1 MSSSSTCQCC
11 PGQGQCKTS
20 AAPNAKR
27 RRLGNSPI
35 SFTTRQMPS
44 RVSYRP
50 LIVGAYEYYQKEMLN
65 SLVTLKPKTHYESVT
80 NQVKTKQKNYGD
92 IRLSK
97 IRRFLDHVKGYDR
110 SEMQKQFH
118 ESFLQAVALHL
129 YKDDP
134 EVDMDK
140 IKSMNEW
147 PNLKQQCLC
156 LTPRRFGKTT
166 AVAMFV
172 AAYFL
177 SVEKAQLCI
186 FSTGRRASDAM
197 LAKIHEFVKL
207 IDEDLGT
214 NHDASCKKKGEFL
227 YYYGEG
233 ANDVRKVASYP
244 SGSDKLR
251 GVGGDLILLEE
262 AAFMPIKMFHE
273 VIVPLLE
280 LETTALICISTPQD
294 SSNFYSMMFEMVD
307 QGGEKLFNQIQI
319 SMVCEDCK
327 LTAHPEKCTHMK
339 HLLPKWKSGGKQDMV
354 RQIYGDNTEDMLR
367 ESMGVTT
374 NDSAAIFQDDWL
386 KVFAD
391 RSPYTPRNIPSFVF
405 CACDPNGGG
414 NSQMAIV
421 SLYQDQNNFAVCGA
435 ESHAVKGHGEVRT
448 LLEAHVR
455 TLRTKFPT
463 SFIIFVPESNLGHE
477 ASHMA
482 HMLREVPRCRSLMEK
497 GEPGVLTTHRRKELY
512 ANTAIERFASES
524 IWYASKF
531 VCANPFGDANKR
543 EARVKRMF
551 RKQLSIFSKIVVP
564 RGKEYNIPKVIYSGK
579 EQGNDDL
586 VMTFLIGLF
595 WSIKFM
601 TGSTSP
607 SIKEVRQHQGN

>member
-1 MSSSSTCQCC
+1 MSS
-11 PGQGQCKTS
+11 
-20 AAPNAKR
+20 KR
-27 RRLGNSPI
+27 RRIQS
-35 SFTTRQMPS
+35 TRVQLLPS

-65 SLVTLKPKTHYESVT
+65 ELTNLKPKTHYQTVT

-92 IRLSK
+92 VRLNNIRMF
-97 IRRFLDHVKGYDR
+97 IDHVKGYDR

-118 ESFLQAVALHL
+118 ESFLQSVALHL

-140 IKSMNEW
+140 IMSMNEW

-172 AAYFL
+172 ASYFL
-177 SVEKAQLCI
+177 SVEKCQLCI
-186 FSTGRRASDAM
+186 FSTGKRASDGM
-197 LAKIHEFVKL
+197 LDKIHEFVKL

-214 NHDASCKKKGEFL
+214 NHDNSCKRKGEFL
-227 YYYGEG
+227 FYYGEG
-233 ANDVRKVASYP
+233 TNDVRKVASYP

-307 QGGEKLFNQIQI
+307 QAGEKLFNQIQI
-319 SMVCEDCK
+319 SMVCDDCK
-327 LTAHPEKCTHMK
+327 LGPHPEQCTHMK

-374 NDSAAIFQDDWL
+374 NDSCALFQDEWIKL
-386 KVFAD
+386 FSS
-391 RSPYTPRNIPSFVF
+391 RSPYTFRNVPSFVF
-405 CACDPNGGG
+405 VACDPNGGG
-414 NSQMAIV
+414 SSQMAIV
-421 SLYQDQNNFAVCGA
+421 SLFQDSNNFAICGA
-435 ESHAVKGHGEVRT
+435 ESHAVKGHGEIRT

-455 TLRTKFPT
+455 TIRATYP
-463 SFIIFVPESNLGHE
+463 SSYIIFIPESNLGHE
-477 ASHMA
+477 ASQMA
-482 HMLREVPRCRSLMEK
+482 HMLREIPNCRSLMEK
-497 GEPGVLTTHRRKELY
+497 GEPGVLTTHKRKELY
-512 ANTAIERFASES
+512 SNTAVERFASGS
-524 IWYASKF
+524 IWYAEKF
-531 VCANPFGDANKR
+531 VCADPFYDANER

-551 RKQLSIFSKIVVP
+551 RKQLTVFSKIVVP
-564 RGKEYNIPKVIYSGK
+564 RGKEYNLPKVIYSGK
-579 EQGNDDL
+579 GDGEDDIC
-586 VMTFLIGLF
+586 MTFLIGLY
-595 WSIKFM
+595 WSIQFM
-601 TGSTSP
+601 TGRSDP
-607 SIKEVRQHQGN
+607 SFKDITR

>member
-1 MSSSSTCQCC
+1 MLEFSGSTSSYED
-11 PGQGQCKTS
+11 P
-20 AAPNAKR
+20 PAKK
-27 RRLGNSPI
+27 RRLGRVVMS
-35 SFTTRQMPS
+35 S

-50 LIVGAYEYYQKEMLN
+50 LLVGAYEYYQKEMLN
-65 SLVTLKPKTHYESVT
+65 SLVSLKPKTHYEAVT

-92 IRLSK
+92 VRLVNIRHY
-97 IRRFLDHVKGYDR
+97 LDHVKGYDR

-140 IKSMNEW
+140 IMSMNEW
-147 PNLKQQCLC
+147 PNLKQQVLC

-186 FSTGRRASDAM
+186 FSTGKRASDGM
-197 LAKIHEFVKL
+197 LDKIHEFIKL

-214 NHDASCKKKGEFL
+214 NHDKTCKRKGEFL
-227 YYYGEG
+227 FYYGPG

-307 QGGEKLFNQIQI
+307 AAGEKLFNQIQI

-327 LTAHPEKCTHMK
+327 LSAHPEKCTHMK

-386 KVFAD
+386 DQFAN
-391 RSPYTPRNIPSFVF
+391 RPPYTSLATPRVIFV
-405 CACDPNGGG
+405 ACDPNGGG
-414 NSQMAIV
+414 SSQMAIV
-421 SLYQDQNNFAVCGA
+421 SLYQDANNFAVCGM
-435 ESHAVKGHGEVRT
+435 ESHAAKGHGEIRN
-448 LLEAHVR
+448 LLETHVR
-455 TLRTKFPT
+455 AIRATFV
-463 SFIIFVPESNLGHE
+463 SSYIIFIPESNLGHE
-477 ASHMA
+477 ASHMS
-482 HMLREVPRCRSLMEK
+482 HMLKDIPKCRSLMEK
-497 GEPGVLTTHRRKELY
+497 GEPGVITTHKRKELY
-512 ANTAIERFASES
+512 ANSAVERFAGGGV
-524 IWYASKF
+524 WYASQF
-531 VCANPFGDANKR
+531 VCANPYGDANSR
-543 EARVKRMF
+543 AARVKRMF
-551 RKQLSIFSKIVVP
+551 RKQLGMFSKIVVP
-564 RGKEYNIPKVIYSGK
+564 RGKDYNIPKIIYSGK

-586 VMTFLIGLF
+586 VMTFMIGLY
-595 WSIKFM
+595 WSIQFM
-601 TGSTSP
+601 TGRSDP
-607 SIKEVRQHQGN
+607 SAKDVL

>member
-1 MSSSSTCQCC
+1 MA
-11 PGQGQCKTS
+11 S
-20 AAPNAKR
+20 AAPKR
-27 RRLGNSPI
+27 RRAE
-35 SFTTRQMPS
+35 PS

-50 LIVGAYEYYQKEMLN
+50 LLVGAYEYYQKEMLN
-65 SLVTLKPKTHYESVT
+65 SLISLKPKTHYETVT
-80 NQVKTKQKNYGD
+80 NQVKVKQKNYGD
-92 IRLSK
+92 IRLTN
-97 IRRFLDHVKGYDR
+97 IRHYMDHVKGYDR

-147 PNLKQQCLC
+147 PNLKQQVLC

-172 AAYFL
+172 ASYFL

-186 FSTGRRASDAM
+186 FSTGKRASDGM
-197 LAKIHEFVKL
+197 LDKIHEFIKL

-214 NHDASCKKKGEFL
+214 NHDKCCKRKGEFL
-227 YYYGEG
+227 FYHGEG

-307 QGGEKLFNQIQI
+307 QAGEKLFNQIQI

-354 RQIYGDNTEDMLR
+354 RQIYGENTTDMLR

-374 NDSAAIFQDDWL
+374 NNSSSIFQDDWL
-386 KVFAD
+386 DTFTSRDPYVELTPPRVVF
-391 RSPYTPRNIPSFVF
+391 V
-405 CACDPNGGG
+405 ACDPNGGG
-414 NSQMAIV
+414 SSQMAIV
-421 SLYQDQNNFAVCGA
+421 SLFQDSNYFAVCGI
-435 ESHAVKGHGEVRT
+435 ESHAVKGHGEVRS
-448 LLEAHVR
+448 LLETHVR
-455 TLRTKFPT
+455 GIRATYPG
-463 SFIIFVPESNLGHE
+463 SYIIFVPESNLGHE

-482 HMLREVPRCRSLMEK
+482 HMLKDVPNCRSLMEN
-497 GEPGVLTTHRRKELY
+497 GEPGVITTHKRKELY
-512 ANTAIERFASES
+512 ANTAVERFAGGG
-524 IWYASKF
+524 IWYAQKF
-531 VCANPFGDANKR
+531 VCVNPFADANSR
-543 EARVKRMF
+543 AARVKRMF
-551 RKQLSIFSKIVVP
+551 RSQLGIFSKLVIP
-564 RGKEYNIPKVIYSGK
+564 RGKEYNIPKIIYSGK
-579 EQGNDDL
+579 QNGNDDL
-586 VMTFLIGLF
+586 VMTFMIGLY
-595 WSIKFM
+595 WSIQFT
-601 TGSTSP
+601 TGRSNPNARDIFPT
-607 SIKEVRQHQGN
+607 

>member
-1 MSSSSTCQCC
+1 MV
-11 PGQGQCKTS
+11 P
-20 AAPNAKR
+20 KR
-27 RRLGNSPI
+27 RRVTPA
-35 SFTTRQMPS
+35 

-50 LIVGAYEYYQKEMLN
+50 LIVGAYEFYQKEMLS
-65 SLVTLKPKTHYESVT
+65 SLVSLKPKTHYEAVT

-92 IRLSK
+92 IRLAN
-97 IRRFLDHVKGYDR
+97 IRIFLDHVKGYDR

-140 IKSMNEW
+140 ICAMNEW
-147 PNLKQQCLC
+147 PNLKQQVLC

-186 FSTGRRASDAM
+186 FSTGKRASDAM
-197 LAKIHEFVKL
+197 LDKIHEFIKL
-207 IDEDLGT
+207 IDEELGT
-214 NHDASCKKKGEFL
+214 DHDSGCKRKGEFL
-227 YYYGEG
+227 YYYGKG
-233 ANDVRKVASYP
+233 ANDVRKISSYP

-307 QGGEKLFNQIQI
+307 AGGEKLFNQIQI

-327 LTAHPEKCTHMK
+327 LGPHPEKCTHMK

-374 NDSAAIFQDDWL
+374 NDSCAIFQDSWL
-386 KVFAD
+386 DVFAN
-391 RSPYTPRNIPSFVF
+391 RSPFVASGPPSVVF
-405 CACDPNGGG
+405 IACDPNGGG
-414 NSQMAIV
+414 SSQMAIV
-421 SLYQDQNNFAVCGA
+421 SLFQEHNNFAVCGM
-435 ESHAVKGHGEVRT
+435 ESHAVKGHGEVRN
-448 LLEAHVR
+448 LLETHVR
-455 TLRTKFPT
+455 GIRSTYP
-463 SFIIFVPESNLGHE
+463 SSYIIFVPESNLGHE

-482 HMLREVPRCRSLMEK
+482 HMLRDVPKCRTLMER
-497 GEPGVLTTHRRKELY
+497 GESGVITTHKRKELY
-512 ANTAIERFASES
+512 ANTAVERFAGEG
-524 IWYASKF
+524 IWYSERF
-531 VCANPFGDANKR
+531 VCINPYGDANTR
-543 EARVKRMF
+543 AARVKRMF
-551 RKQLSIFSKIVVP
+551 RKQLGMFSKIVVP
-564 RGKEYNIPKVIYSGK
+564 RGKDYNIPKIIYSGK

-586 VMTFLIGLF
+586 VMTFMIGLY
-595 WSIKFM
+595 WSIQFM
-601 TGSTSP
+601 TGRSNPSAKDIP
-607 SIKEVRQHQGN
+607 SI

>member
-1 MSSSSTCQCC
+1 MSSPPS
-11 PGQGQCKTS
+11 
-20 AAPNAKR
+20 KR
-27 RRLGNSPI
+27 RRVQS
-35 SFTTRQMPS
+35 S

-50 LIVGAYEYYQKEMLN
+50 LLVGAYEYYQKEMLN
-65 SLVTLKPKTHYESVT
+65 SLVSLKPKTHYESVT
-80 NQVKTKQKNYGD
+80 NQVKVKQKNYGD
-92 IRLSK
+92 VRLNNIRKL
-97 IRRFLDHVKGYDR
+97 LDNVKGYDR

-140 IKSMNEW
+140 IMGMNEW

-172 AAYFL
+172 ASYFL

-186 FSTGRRASDAM
+186 FSTGKRASDAM
-197 LAKIHEFVKL
+197 LDKIHEFIKL
-207 IDEDLGT
+207 IDEQMGSNYDK
-214 NHDASCKKKGEFL
+214 SCKRKGEFL
-227 YYYGEG
+227 FYHGEG
-233 ANDVRKVASYP
+233 NDVRKVASYP

-280 LETTALICISTPQD
+280 LETTALICISTPQN

-307 QGGEKLFNQIQI
+307 AAGEKLFNQIQI

-327 LTAHPEKCTHMK
+327 LSAHPEKCTHMK

-374 NDSAAIFQDDWL
+374 SESNAIFQDDWL
-386 KVFAD
+386 DTFTNRALYTSVA
-391 RSPYTPRNIPSFVF
+391 TPRVVF
-405 CACDPNGGG
+405 IACDPNGGG
-414 NSQMAIV
+414 SSQMAIV
-421 SLYQDQNNFAVCGA
+421 SLYQDSNNFAVCGM
-435 ESHAVKGHGEVRT
+435 ESHAVKGHGEIRT
-448 LLEAHVR
+448 LLETHVR
-455 TLRTKFPT
+455 AIRSMFP
-463 SFIIFVPESNLGHE
+463 SSWIIFIPESNLGHE
-477 ASHMA
+477 ASHMS
-482 HMLREVPRCRSLMEK
+482 HMLKDIPKCRSLMEK
-497 GEPGVLTTHRRKELY
+497 GEPGVITTHRRKELY
-512 ANTAIERFASES
+512 SNTAVERFATQSV
-524 IWYASKF
+524 WYASQF
-531 VCANPFGDANKR
+531 VCANPFGDANAR
-543 EARVKRMF
+543 AARVKRMF

-564 RGKEYNIPKVIYSGK
+564 RGKDYNIPKIIYSGK
-579 EQGNDDL
+579 DQGNDDL
-586 VMTFLIGLF
+586 VMTFMIGLY
-595 WSIKFM
+595 WSIQFM
-601 TGSTSP
+601 TGRSDP
-607 SIKEVRQHQGN
+607 SVKDIR

>member
-1 MSSSSTCQCC
+1 MTISKQME
-11 PGQGQCKTS
+11 P
-20 AAPNAKR
+20 KR
-27 RRLGNSPI
+27 RRI
-35 SFTTRQMPS
+35 EYS

-50 LIVGAYEYYQKEMLN
+50 LMVGAYEYFQKDALA
-65 SLVTLKPKTHYESVT
+65 SLTSLKPKTHYDTLT
-80 NQVKTKQKNYGD
+80 NQVKLKSRNYGD
-92 IRLSK
+92 IRLAK
-97 IRRFLDHVKGYDR
+97 IRMYLDHIKGYDR

-134 EVDMDK
+134 DIDMDK
-140 IKSMNEW
+140 IKRTNEW
-147 PNLKQQCLC
+147 PNLKQQVLC

-177 SVEKAQLCI
+177 SVEKASLCI
-186 FSTGRRASDAM
+186 FSTGKRASDSM
-197 LAKIHEFVKL
+197 LDKIHEFVKL

-214 NHDASCKKKGEFL
+214 QHDKQCKRKGEFL

-233 ANDVRKVASYP
+233 TNDVRKVASYP

-294 SSNFYSMMFEMVD
+294 SSNFYSMMFEMRD
-307 QGGEKLFNQIQI
+307 MAGEKLFNQISV
-319 SMVCEDCK
+319 SMVCDDCK
-327 LTAHPEKCTHMK
+327 AGGQPEKCTHMK

-354 RQIYGDNTEDMLR
+354 RQIYGDNSADMLR

-374 NDSAAIFQDDWL
+374 NDSSCVFDDKWL
-386 KVFAD
+386 NVFTS
-391 RSPYTPRNIPSFVF
+391 RPLYTPKNTPSFIFV
-405 CACDPNGGG
+405 AVDPNGGG

-421 SLYQDQNNFAVCGA
+421 TLYMDSNNFAVCGI
-435 ESHAVKGHGEVRT
+435 ESHAVKGHGEIRT

-455 TLRTKFPT
+455 AIRAMYR
-463 SFIIFVPESNLGHE
+463 SGYIIFIPESNLGHE
-477 ASHMA
+477 ASHMT
-482 HMLREVPRCRSLMEK
+482 HMLRDVPNCRALMEN
-497 GEPGVLTTHRRKELY
+497 GEPGVITTHKRKELY
-512 ANTAIERFASES
+512 TNMAVERFAGEG
-524 IWYASKF
+524 IWYADRF
-531 VCANPFGDANKR
+531 VCANPFGDANER

-551 RKQLSIFSKIVVP
+551 RKQLGGFSKVVIP
-564 RGKEYNIPKVIYSGK
+564 RGGKDYSKPKVTYSGK
-579 EQGNDDL
+579 AR
-586 VMTFLIGLF
+586 VPMMI
-595 WSIKFM
+595 WSC
-601 TGSTSP
+601 
-607 SIKEVRQHQGN
+607 VL

>member
-1 MSSSSTCQCC
+1 MESS
-11 PGQGQCKTS
+11 
-20 AAPNAKR
+20 KR
-27 RRLGNSPI
+27 RRV
-35 SFTTRQMPS
+35 TAS

-50 LIVGAYEYYQKEMLN
+50 LLVGAYEYYQKEMLN
-65 SLVTLKPKTHYESVT
+65 SLVSLKPKTHYETVT

-92 IRLSK
+92 VRLANIRK
-97 IRRFLDHVKGYDR
+97 YLDHVKGYDR

-140 IKSMNEW
+140 IMSMNEW
-147 PNLKQQCLC
+147 PNLKQQVLC

-177 SVEKAQLCI
+177 SVEKCALCI
-186 FSTGRRASDAM
+186 FSTGKRASDGM
-197 LAKIHEFVKL
+197 LDKIHEFVKL

-214 NHDASCKKKGEFL
+214 DHDSKCKRKGEFL

-233 ANDVRKVASYP
+233 TNDVRKVASYP

-307 QGGEKLFNQIQI
+307 AAGEKLFNQIQV
-319 SMVCEDCK
+319 SMVCDDCK
-327 LTAHPEKCTHMK
+327 LGPHPEKCTHMK

-354 RQIYGDNTEDMLR
+354 RQIYGDNAKDMLR

-374 NDSAAIFQDDWL
+374 NDNCALFQDEWI
-386 KVFAD
+386 KQFTD
-391 RSPYTPRNIPSFVF
+391 RSLYAPGSTPRVVFV
-405 CACDPNGGG
+405 ACDPNGGG
-414 NSQMAIV
+414 SSQMAIV
-421 SLYQDQNNFAVCGA
+421 SLFQDQNNFAICGL
-435 ESHAVKGHGEVRT
+435 ESHAVKGHGEIRN
-448 LLEAHVR
+448 LLETHVR
-455 TLRTKFPT
+455 AVRATFPS
-463 SFIIFVPESNLGHE
+463 SFIIFIPESNLGHE
-477 ASHMA
+477 ASHMS
-482 HMLREVPRCRSLMEK
+482 HMLRDVPKCRSLMEK
-497 GEPGVLTTHRRKELY
+497 GEPGVLTTHKRKELY
-512 ANTAIERFASES
+512 ANCAVERFAGGA
-524 IWYASKF
+524 IWYAEQF
-531 VCANPFGDANKR
+531 VCANPYEDANERAAK
-543 EARVKRMF
+543 VKRLF
-551 RKQLSIFSKIVVP
+551 RRQLTVFSRIVVP
-564 RGKEYNIPKVIYSGK
+564 RGKEYNLPKVIYSGK
-579 EQGNDDL
+579 EQGEDDL
-586 VMTFLIGLF
+586 VMTFLIGLY
-595 WSIKFM
+595 WGIKFF
-601 TGSTSP
+601 TGATSP
-607 SIKEVRQHQGN
+607 NVREILN

>member
-1 MSSSSTCQCC
+1 MSTCSPSCVCSSCSSSSSSSSSS
-11 PGQGQCKTS
+11 PR
-20 AAPNAKR
+20 PFKR
-27 RRLGNSPI
+27 RKLVQS
-35 SFTTRQMPS
+35 S

-50 LIVGAYEYYQKEMLN
+50 LIVGAYEFYQKEMLT
-65 SLVTLKPKTHYESVT
+65 SLTSLKPKTHYDSIT

-92 IRLSK
+92 VRLVN
-97 IRRFLDHVKGYDR
+97 IRRYLDHVKGYDR

-147 PNLKQQCLC
+147 PNLKQQVLC

-186 FSTGRRASDAM
+186 FSTGKRASDSM
-197 LAKIHEFVKL
+197 LEKIHEFVKL

-214 NHDASCKKKGEFL
+214 NHDDCCKRRGEFL

-233 ANDVRKVASYP
+233 SNDVRKVASYP
-244 SGSDKLR
+244 SGSEKLR

-294 SSNFYSMMFEMVD
+294 SSNFYSLMFEMVD
-307 QGGEKLFNQIQI
+307 AAGEKLFNQIQI

-327 LTAHPEKCTHMK
+327 LGPHPEKCIHMK

-354 RQIYGDNTEDMLR
+354 RQIYGDNAKDMLR

-374 NDSAAIFQDDWL
+374 NDNCCVFQDDWL
-386 KVFAD
+386 DNFTKRD
-391 RSPYTPRNIPSFVF
+391 PYTSSNIPSVIFV
-405 CACDPNGGG
+405 ACDPNGGG
-414 NSQMAIV
+414 SSQMAIV
-421 SLYQDQNNFAVCGA
+421 SLFQDKNNFCVCGL
-435 ESHAVKGHGEVRT
+435 ESHAVKGHGEVRH
-448 LLEAHVR
+448 LLETHVR
-455 TLRTKFPT
+455 AIRATFPS
-463 SFIIFVPESNLGHE
+463 SFIIFIPESNLGHE
-477 ASHMA
+477 ASHMS
-482 HMLREVPRCRSLMEK
+482 HMLRDVPKCRSLMEK
-497 GEPGVLTTHRRKELY
+497 GEPGVITTHKRKELY
-512 ANTAIERFASES
+512 TNSAVERFAGGAV
-524 IWYASKF
+524 WYASQF
-531 VCANPFGDANKR
+531 VCVNPYGDANTRDK
-543 EARVKRMF
+543 RVKKMF
-551 RKQLSIFSKIVVP
+551 RSQLGIFSKIVIA
-564 RGKEYNIPKVIYSGK
+564 RGKEYNLPKVIYSGK

-586 VMTFLIGLF
+586 VMTFMIGLY
-595 WSIKFM
+595 WSIKFF
-601 TGSTSP
+601 TNATDP
-607 SIKEVRQHQGN
+607 TAREVLA

>member
-1 MSSSSTCQCC
+1 MSSSSSSS
-11 PGQGQCKTS
+11 S
-20 AAPNAKR
+20 APQSKR
-27 RRLGNSPI
+27 RRMES
-35 SFTTRQMPS
+35 S

-50 LIVGAYEYYQKEMLN
+50 LLVGAYEYYQKEMLN
-65 SLVTLKPKTHYESVT
+65 SLVSLKPKTHYEAVT

-92 IRLSK
+92 VRLTK
-97 IRRFLDHVKGYDR
+97 IRMFLDNVKGYDR

-140 IKSMNEW
+140 IMSMNEW

-172 AAYFL
+172 ASYFL

-186 FSTGRRASDAM
+186 FSTGKRASDGM
-197 LAKIHEFVKL
+197 LDKVHEFIKL
-207 IDEDLGT
+207 IDEQLGT
-214 NHDASCKKKGEFL
+214 DFDKSCKRKGEFL
-227 YYYGEG
+227 FYYGDG
-233 ANDVRKVASYP
+233 NDVRKVASYP

-294 SSNFYSMMFEMVD
+294 SNNFYSMMFEMVD
-307 QGGEKLFNQIQI
+307 AAGEKLFNQIQI

-374 NDSAAIFQDDWL
+374 NDSNSLFQDDWL
-386 KVFAD
+386 DLFTKRA
-391 RSPYTPRNIPSFVF
+391 PYTSIATPRVIFV
-405 CACDPNGGG
+405 ACDPNGGG
-414 NSQMAIV
+414 SSQMAIV
-421 SLYQDQNNFAVCGA
+421 SLYQDSNNFAICGM
-435 ESHAVKGHGEVRT
+435 ESHAVKGYGEIRN
-448 LLEAHVR
+448 LLETHVR
-455 TLRTKFPT
+455 AIRNIFT
-463 SFIIFVPESNLGHE
+463 SSWIIFVPESNLGHE
-477 ASHMA
+477 ASHMS
-482 HMLREVPRCRSLMEK
+482 HMLKDVPKCRSLMER
-497 GEPGVLTTHRRKELY
+497 GEPGVITTHKRKELY
-512 ANTAIERFASES
+512 SNTAVERFASAGV
-524 IWYASKF
+524 WYASQF
-531 VCANPFGDANKR
+531 VCVNPYGDANTR
-543 EARVKRMF
+543 GARVKRMF
-551 RKQLSIFSKIVVP
+551 RKQMGIFSKIIIP
-564 RGKEYNIPKVIYSGK
+564 RGSNHSKPKIIYSGK
-579 EQGNDDL
+579 DQGNDDL
-586 VMTFLIGLF
+586 VLTFMIALY
-595 WSIKFM
+595 WSIQFM
-601 TGSTSP
+601 TGRSNP
-607 SIKEVRQHQGN
+607 SAKDIL

>member
-1 MSSSSTCQCC
+1 MSSTSTCQCC

-20 AAPNAKR
+20 TAPNAKR
-27 RRLGNSPI
+27 RRLGNAPI
-35 SFTTRQMPS
+35 SMTRQMPS

-177 SVEKAQLCI
+177 SVSLA
-186 FSTGRRASDAM
+186 TGT
-197 LAKIHEFVKL
+197 
-207 IDEDLGT
+207 G
-214 NHDASCKKKGEFL
+214 KK
-227 YYYGEG
+227 
-233 ANDVRKVASYP
+233 S
-244 SGSDKLR
+244 
-251 GVGGDLILLEE
+251 
-262 AAFMPIKMFHE
+262 AFMPIKMFHE

-386 KVFAD
+386 KVFVD

-607 SIKEVRQHQGN
+607 SIKEVRQQQGN

>member
-1 MSSSSTCQCC
+1 MSSSSSSSSSSM
-11 PGQGQCKTS
+11 P
-20 AAPNAKR
+20 PPKR
-27 RRLGNSPI
+27 RRMQS
-35 SFTTRQMPS
+35 S

-50 LIVGAYEYYQKEMLN
+50 LLVGAYEYYQKEMLN
-65 SLVTLKPKTHYESVT
+65 SLVSLKPKTHYETVT
-80 NQVKTKQKNYGD
+80 NQVKVKQKNYGD
-92 IRLSK
+92 VRLNNIRKL
-97 IRRFLDHVKGYDR
+97 LDNVKGYDR

-118 ESFLQAVALHL
+118 ESFLQSVALHL

-140 IKSMNEW
+140 IMSMNEW

-172 AAYFL
+172 ASYFL

-186 FSTGRRASDAM
+186 FSTGKRASDGM
-197 LAKIHEFVKL
+197 LDKVHEFIKL
-207 IDEDLGT
+207 IDEEMGT
-214 NHDASCKKKGEFL
+214 NYDKSCKRKGEFL
-227 YYYGEG
+227 FYYGEG
-233 ANDVRKVASYP
+233 NDVRKVASYP

-307 QGGEKLFNQIQI
+307 AAGEKLFNQIQI

-374 NDSAAIFQDDWL
+374 NDSNSLFQDDWL
-386 KVFAD
+386 DLFAQ
-391 RSPYTPRNIPSFVF
+391 RAPYTSVATPRVVFV
-405 CACDPNGGG
+405 ACDPNGGG
-414 NSQMAIV
+414 SSQMAIV
-421 SLYQDQNNFAVCGA
+421 SLYQDSNNFAICGM
-435 ESHAVKGHGEVRT
+435 ESHAVKGYGEIRN
-448 LLEAHVR
+448 LLETHVR
-455 TLRTKFPT
+455 AIRNIFT
-463 SFIIFVPESNLGHE
+463 SSWIIFVPESNLGHE
-477 ASHMA
+477 ASHMS
-482 HMLREVPRCRSLMEK
+482 HMLKDVPKCRSLMER
-497 GEPGVLTTHRRKELY
+497 GEPGVITTHKRKELY
-512 ANTAIERFASES
+512 SNTAVERFASS
-524 IWYASKF
+524 GVWYASQF
-531 VCANPFGDANKR
+531 VCVNPYGDANKR
-543 EARVKRMF
+543 GARVKRMF
-551 RKQLSIFSKIVVP
+551 RKQMGIFSKIV
-564 RGKEYNIPKVIYSGK
+564 IPSGSNHSRPKIIYSGK

-586 VMTFLIGLF
+586 VLTFMIALY
-595 WSIKFM
+595 WSIQFM
-601 TGSTSP
+601 TGRSNP
-607 SIKEVRQHQGN
+607 SAKDIL

>member
-1 MSSSSTCQCC
+1 MSSCECCSGSAVCIRSSGSSMN
-11 PGQGQCKTS
+11 PPS
-20 AAPNAKR
+20 SKR
-27 RRLGNSPI
+27 RRIEANRVQLL
-35 SFTTRQMPS
+35 PS

-50 LIVGAYEYYQKEMLN
+50 LIVGAYEYFQKEMLN
-65 SLVTLKPKTHYESVT
+65 ELINLKPKTHFQTVT

-92 IRLSK
+92 VRLNNIRMY
-97 IRRFLDHVKGYDR
+97 LDHVKGYDR

-140 IKSMNEW
+140 IMSMNEW

-177 SVEKAQLCI
+177 SVEKCALCI
-186 FSTGRRASDAM
+186 FSTGKRASDGM
-197 LAKIHEFVKL
+197 LDKIHEFVKL

-214 NHDASCKKKGEFL
+214 NHDASCKRKGEFL

-294 SSNFYSMMFEMVD
+294 SSNFYSMMFQMVD
-307 QGGEKLFNQIQI
+307 QAGEKLFNQIEI

-354 RQIYGDNTEDMLR
+354 RQIYGDNTKDMLR

-374 NDSAAIFQDDWL
+374 SDNCAVFQDEWL
-386 KVFAD
+386 NKFTA
-391 RSPYTPRNIPSFVF
+391 RSVYTPTTTPKVVFV
-405 CACDPNGGG
+405 ACDPNGGG
-414 NSQMAIV
+414 SSQMAIV
-421 SLYQDQNNFAVCGA
+421 SLFQDTNNFAICGL
-435 ESHAVKGHGEVRT
+435 ESHAVSGHGEVRN
-448 LLEAHVR
+448 LLETHVR
-455 TLRTKFPT
+455 AIRATFPS
-463 SFIIFVPESNLGHE
+463 SFIIFIPESNLGHE

-482 HMLREVPRCRSLMEK
+482 HMLRDVPKCRSLMER
-497 GEPGVLTTHRRKELY
+497 GQPGVLTTHKRKELY
-512 ANTAIERFASES
+512 TNCAVERFAGGS
-524 IWYASKF
+524 IWYSEKF
-531 VCANPFGDANKR
+531 VCADPYEDANSR
-543 EARVKRMF
+543 EARVKKMF
-551 RKQLSIFSKIVVP
+551 RRQLAVFSKIVVP

-579 EQGNDDL
+579 EQGEDDMC
-586 VMTFLIGLF
+586 MTFLIGLY
-595 WSIKFM
+595 WSIKFF
-601 TGSTSP
+601 TNATDP
-607 SIKEVRQHQGN
+607 TAREILN

>member
-1 MSSSSTCQCC
+1 MEFSSSSSSSMG
-11 PGQGQCKTS
+11 PPPSK
-20 AAPNAKR
+20 KR
-27 RRLGNSPI
+27 RVGSPVYI
-35 SFTTRQMPS
+35 ASSS

-50 LIVGAYEYYQKEMLN
+50 LIVGAYEYYQKEMLS
-65 SLVTLKPKTHYESVT
+65 SLVSLKPKTHYEAVT

-92 IRLSK
+92 VRLAD
-97 IRRFLDHVKGYDR
+97 IRRYLDHVKGYDR

-140 IKSMNEW
+140 IMSMNEW

-177 SVEKAQLCI
+177 SVEKCALCI
-186 FSTGRRASDAM
+186 FSTGKRASDGM
-197 LAKIHEFVKL
+197 LDKVHEFVKL

-214 NHDASCKKKGEFL
+214 NHAASCKRKGEFL

-233 ANDVRKVASYP
+233 TNDVRKVASYP

-307 QGGEKLFNQIQI
+307 AAGEKLFNQIQI

-327 LTAHPEKCTHMK
+327 MGPHPEKCTHMK

-354 RQIYGDNTEDMLR
+354 RQIYGDNQADMLR

-374 NDSAAIFQDDWL
+374 NDSSAVFTDEWL
-386 KVFAD
+386 NVFAS
-391 RSPYTPRNIPSFVF
+391 RPGYVPSVAPRVVF
-405 CACDPNGGG
+405 IACDPNGGG
-414 NSQMAIV
+414 SSQMAIV
-421 SLYQDQNNFAVCGA
+421 SLYQDSNNFAVCGM
-435 ESHAVKGHGEVRT
+435 ESHAVKGHGEIRT
-448 LLEAHVR
+448 LLETHVR
-455 TLRTKFPT
+455 AVRTAFQ
-463 SFIIFVPESNLGHE
+463 SAFIIFIPESNLGHE
-477 ASHMA
+477 ASHMS
-482 HMLREVPRCRSLMEK
+482 HMLRDVPKCRSLMEK
-497 GEPGVLTTHRRKELY
+497 GEPGVITTHKRKELY
-512 ANTAIERFASES
+512 TNTAVERFAGEG
-524 IWYASKF
+524 IYYSKKF
-531 VCANPFGDANKR
+531 ICSNPFGDAKDR
-543 EARVKRMF
+543 ESRVKRMF
-551 RKQLSIFSKIVVP
+551 RKQLGIFSKIVVP
-564 RGKEYNIPKVIYSGK
+564 RGKDYNVPKIIYSGK

-586 VMTFLIGLF
+586 VMTFMIGMY
-595 WSIKFM
+595 WSIQFM
-601 TGSTSP
+601 TGRSNP
-607 SIKEVRQHQGN
+607 NVKDI

>member
-1 MSSSSTCQCC
+1 MSSSSSS
-11 PGQGQCKTS
+11 S
-20 AAPNAKR
+20 APHQKR
-27 RRLGNSPI
+27 RRMES
-35 SFTTRQMPS
+35 S

-50 LIVGAYEYYQKEMLN
+50 LLVGAYEYYQKEMLN
-65 SLVTLKPKTHYESVT
+65 SLVSLKPKTHYETVT

-92 IRLSK
+92 VRLTNIRKL
-97 IRRFLDHVKGYDR
+97 LDNVKGYDR

-140 IKSMNEW
+140 IMSMNEW

-172 AAYFL
+172 ASYFL

-186 FSTGRRASDAM
+186 FSTGKRASDGM
-197 LAKIHEFVKL
+197 LDKVHEFIKL
-207 IDEDLGT
+207 IDEQMGT
-214 NHDASCKKKGEFL
+214 NYDKTCKRKGEFL
-227 YYYGEG
+227 FYYGEG
-233 ANDVRKVASYP
+233 NDVRKVASYP

-294 SSNFYSMMFEMVD
+294 SNNFYSMMFEMVD
-307 QGGEKLFNQIQI
+307 AAGDKLFNQIQI

-327 LTAHPEKCTHMK
+327 LSAHPEKCTHMK

-374 NDSAAIFQDDWL
+374 NDSNSLFQDDWL
-386 KVFAD
+386 DLFTKRA
-391 RSPYTPRNIPSFVF
+391 PYTSPATPRVIFV
-405 CACDPNGGG
+405 ACDPNGGG
-414 NSQMAIV
+414 SSQMAIV
-421 SLYQDQNNFAVCGA
+421 SLYQDSNNFAICGM
-435 ESHAVKGHGEVRT
+435 ESHAVKGYGEIRN
-448 LLEAHVR
+448 LLETHVR
-455 TLRTKFPT
+455 AIRNIFP
-463 SFIIFVPESNLGHE
+463 SSWIIFVPESNLGHE
-477 ASHMA
+477 ASHMS
-482 HMLREVPRCRSLMEK
+482 HMLKDIPKCRSLMER
-497 GEPGVLTTHRRKELY
+497 GEPGVITTHKRKELY
-512 ANTAIERFASES
+512 SNTAVERFASS
-524 IWYASKF
+524 GVWYASQF
-531 VCANPFGDANKR
+531 ICVNPYGDANAR
-543 EARVKRMF
+543 GARVKRMF
-551 RKQLSIFSKIVVP
+551 RKQMGIFSKIVIP
-564 RGKEYNIPKVIYSGK
+564 RGSNHSKPKIIYSGK
-579 EQGNDDL
+579 DQGNDDL
-586 VMTFLIGLF
+586 VLTFMIALY
-595 WSIKFM
+595 WSIQFM
-601 TGSTSP
+601 TGRSNP
-607 SIKEVRQHQGN
+607 SAKDIL

>member
-1 MSSSSTCQCC
+1 M
-11 PGQGQCKTS
+11 PEPPAK
-20 AAPNAKR
+20 KR
-27 RRLGNSPI
+27 RVQ
-35 SFTTRQMPS
+35 TS
-44 RVSYRP
+44 RVTYRP
-50 LIVGAYEYYQKEMLN
+50 LIVGAYEYFQKEMLS
-65 SLVTLKPKTHYESVT
+65 SLISLKPKTHYEAVT
-80 NQVKTKQKNYGD
+80 CQVKMKQKNYGD
-92 IRLSK
+92 VRLAN
-97 IRRFLDHVKGYDR
+97 IRRYLDNVKGYDR

-134 EVDMDK
+134 EVDMDR
-140 IKSMNEW
+140 IMRMSEW
-147 PNLKQQCLC
+147 PNLKQQVLC

-186 FSTGRRASDAM
+186 FSTGKRASDAM
-197 LAKIHEFVKL
+197 LDKIHEFVKL
-207 IDEDLGT
+207 IDEQLGT
-214 NHDASCKKKGEFL
+214 NHDASCKRKGEFL

-233 ANDVRKVASYP
+233 TNDVRKISSYP

-307 QGGEKLFNQIQI
+307 AGGEKLFNQIQI

-327 LTAHPEKCTHMK
+327 LGPHPENCTHMK

-354 RQIYGDNTEDMLR
+354 RQIYGENTADMLR

-374 NDSAAIFQDDWL
+374 NDSCSIFQDDWL
-386 KVFAD
+386 DRFAS
-391 RSPYTPRNIPSFVF
+391 RSLYTSSQVPRVIFV
-405 CACDPNGGG
+405 ACDPNGGG
-414 NSQMAIV
+414 SSQMAIV
-421 SLYQDQNNFAVCGA
+421 SLYQDANNFAVCGM
-435 ESHAVKGHGEVRT
+435 ESHAVKGHGEVRN
-448 LLEAHVR
+448 LLETHVR
-455 TLRTKFPT
+455 AIRSTFPS

-482 HMLREVPRCRSLMEK
+482 HMLKDVPKCRSLMER
-497 GEPGVLTTHRRKELY
+497 GEPGVITTHKRKELY
-512 ANTAIERFASES
+512 ANTAVERFAGGG
-524 IWYASKF
+524 IWYASRF
-531 VCANPFGDANKR
+531 VCANPFADANDR
-543 EARVKRMF
+543 AARVKRMF
-551 RKQLSIFSKIVVP
+551 RSQLGMFSKIVVP
-564 RGKEYNIPKVIYSGK
+564 RGKDYNIPKVIYSGK

-586 VMTFLIGLF
+586 VMTFMIGLY
-595 WSIKFM
+595 WSVQFM
-601 TGSTSP
+601 TGQSNP
-607 SIKEVRQHQGN
+607 SAKDVL

>member
-1 MSSSSTCQCC
+1 MSSSSSSSSGSHQ
-11 PGQGQCKTS
+11 
-20 AAPNAKR
+20 KR
-27 RRLGNSPI
+27 RRMES
-35 SFTTRQMPS
+35 S

-50 LIVGAYEYYQKEMLN
+50 LLVGAYEYYQKEMLN
-65 SLVTLKPKTHYESVT
+65 SLVSLKPKTHYETVT

-92 IRLSK
+92 VRLTNIRKL
-97 IRRFLDHVKGYDR
+97 LDNVKGYDR

-140 IKSMNEW
+140 IMSMNEW

-172 AAYFL
+172 ASYFL

-186 FSTGRRASDAM
+186 FSTGKRASDGM
-197 LAKIHEFVKL
+197 LDKVHEFIKL
-207 IDEDLGT
+207 IDEQMGT
-214 NHDASCKKKGEFL
+214 NYDKTCKRKGEFL
-227 YYYGEG
+227 FYYGEG
-233 ANDVRKVASYP
+233 NDVRKVASYP

-294 SSNFYSMMFEMVD
+294 SNNFYSMMFEMVD
-307 QGGEKLFNQIQI
+307 AAGDKLFNQIQI

-327 LTAHPEKCTHMK
+327 LSAHPEKCTHMK

-374 NDSAAIFQDDWL
+374 NDSNSLFQDDWL
-386 KVFAD
+386 DLFTKRA
-391 RSPYTPRNIPSFVF
+391 PYTSPSTPRVIFI
-405 CACDPNGGG
+405 ACDPNGGG
-414 NSQMAIV
+414 SSQMAIV
-421 SLYQDQNNFAVCGA
+421 SLYQDSNNFAICGM
-435 ESHAVKGHGEVRT
+435 ESHAVKGYGEIRN
-448 LLEAHVR
+448 LLETHVR
-455 TLRTKFPT
+455 AIRNIFP
-463 SFIIFVPESNLGHE
+463 SSWIIFVPESNLGHE
-477 ASHMA
+477 ASHMS
-482 HMLREVPRCRSLMEK
+482 HMLKDIPKCRSLMER
-497 GEPGVLTTHRRKELY
+497 GEPGVITTHKRKELY
-512 ANTAIERFASES
+512 SNTAVERFASS
-524 IWYASKF
+524 GVWYASQF
-531 VCANPFGDANKR
+531 ICVNPYGDANAR
-543 EARVKRMF
+543 GARVKRMF
-551 RKQLSIFSKIVVP
+551 RKQMGIFSKIVIP
-564 RGKEYNIPKVIYSGK
+564 RGSNHSKPKIIYSGK
-579 EQGNDDL
+579 DQGNDDL
-586 VMTFLIGLF
+586 VLTFMIALY
-595 WSIKFM
+595 WSIQFM
-601 TGSTSP
+601 TGRSNP
-607 SIKEVRQHQGN
+607 SAKDIL

>member
-1 MSSSSTCQCC
+1 MSSSSSS
-11 PGQGQCKTS
+11 S
-20 AAPNAKR
+20 APHSKR
-27 RRLGNSPI
+27 RRMES
-35 SFTTRQMPS
+35 S

-50 LIVGAYEYYQKEMLN
+50 LLVGAYEYYQKEMLN
-65 SLVTLKPKTHYESVT
+65 SLVSLKPKTHYETVT

-92 IRLSK
+92 VRLTNIRKL
-97 IRRFLDHVKGYDR
+97 LDNVKGYDR

-140 IKSMNEW
+140 IMSMNEW

-172 AAYFL
+172 ASYFL

-186 FSTGRRASDAM
+186 FSTGKRASDGM
-197 LAKIHEFVKL
+197 LDKVHEFIKL
-207 IDEDLGT
+207 IDEQMGT
-214 NHDASCKKKGEFL
+214 NYDKTCKRKGEFL
-227 YYYGEG
+227 FYYGEG
-233 ANDVRKVASYP
+233 NDVRKVASYP

-294 SSNFYSMMFEMVD
+294 SNNFYSMMFEMVD
-307 QGGEKLFNQIQI
+307 AAGDKLFNQIQI

-327 LTAHPEKCTHMK
+327 LSAHPEKCTHMK

-374 NDSAAIFQDDWL
+374 NDSNSLFQDDWL
-386 KVFAD
+386 DLFTKRA
-391 RSPYTPRNIPSFVF
+391 PYTSPATPRVIFV
-405 CACDPNGGG
+405 ACDPNGGG
-414 NSQMAIV
+414 SSQMAIV
-421 SLYQDQNNFAVCGA
+421 SLYQDSNNFAICGM
-435 ESHAVKGHGEVRT
+435 ESHAVKGYGEIRN
-448 LLEAHVR
+448 LLETHVR
-455 TLRTKFPT
+455 AIRNIFP
-463 SFIIFVPESNLGHE
+463 SSWIIFVPESNLGHE
-477 ASHMA
+477 ASHMS
-482 HMLREVPRCRSLMEK
+482 HMLKDIPKCRSLMER
-497 GEPGVLTTHRRKELY
+497 GEPGVITTHKRKELY
-512 ANTAIERFASES
+512 SNTAVERFASS
-524 IWYASKF
+524 GVWYASQF
-531 VCANPFGDANKR
+531 ICVNPYGDANAR
-543 EARVKRMF
+543 GARVKRMF
-551 RKQLSIFSKIVVP
+551 RKQMGIFSKIVIP
-564 RGKEYNIPKVIYSGK
+564 RGSNHSKPKIIYSGK
-579 EQGNDDL
+579 DQGNDDL
-586 VMTFLIGLF
+586 VLTFMIALY
-595 WSIKFM
+595 WSIQFM
-601 TGSTSP
+601 TGRSNP
-607 SIKEVRQHQGN
+607 SAKDIL